1 MQNNQTSLAGEGRD
15 QRKAVCDETGKLFG
29 KMFRKEELTL
39 EDWDV
44 MEKFSV
50 VLSEDVQTQRRRIGG
65 DWAVAGCL
73 PYRRM
78 RDMIRANLGP
88 ELVIVSLVMDE
99 EDIMERLSSRHL
111 DQESVVEGLMV
122 VYMCIFMILYL
133 FNS

>member
-1 MQNNQTSLAGEGRD
+1 MTSPSLVQNNQTSLAGEGRD

-50 VLSEDVQTQRRRIGG
+50 VLSEDVQAQRRRIGG

-88 ELVIVSLVMDE
+88 QLVIVSLVMEE
-99 EDIMERLSSRHL
+99 EDARERISSRH
-111 DQESVVEGLMV
+111 QNNEAVVKGIMV
-122 VYMCIFMILYL
+122 SYL
-133 FNS
+133 LT

>member
-1 MQNNQTSLAGEGRD
+1 MTSPSLVQNNQTSLAGEGRD

-44 MEKFSV
+44 MEKFSE
-50 VLSEDVQTQRRRIGG
+50 VLSDDVQAQRRRIGG

-73 PYRRM
+73 PYRRI

-88 ELVIVSLVMDE
+88 QLVIVSLVMEE
-99 EDIMERLSSRHL
+99 EDARERISSRH
-111 DQESVVEGLMV
+111 QNNEAVVKGIMV
-122 VYMCIFMILYL
+122 GYL
-133 FNS
+133 LT

>member
-1 MQNNQTSLAGEGRD
+1 MTSPSLVQNNQTSLAGEGRD

-44 MEKFSV
+44 MEKFSE
-50 VLSEDVQTQRRRIGG
+50 VLSDDVQAQRRRIGG

-88 ELVIVSLVMDE
+88 QLVIVSLVMEE
-99 EDIMERLSSRHL
+99 EDARERISSRH
-111 DQESVVEGLMV
+111 QNNEAVVKGIMV
-122 VYMCIFMILYL
+122 GYL
-133 FNS
+133 LT

>member
-1 MQNNQTSLAGEGRD
+1 MQNNQTSLVGEGRD

-44 MEKFSV
+44 MEKFSE
-50 VLSEDVQTQRRRIGG
+50 VLSDDVQAQRRRIGG

-88 ELVIVSLVMDE
+88 QLVIVSLVMEE
-99 EDIMERLSSRHL
+99 EDARERISSRH
-111 DQESVVEGLMV
+111 QNNEAVVKGIMV
-122 VYMCIFMILYL
+122 GYL
-133 FNS
+133 LT